1 MHTTSG
7 SQSDSDSEVN
17 STCDKNQG
25 LDRSIKQKNNRSNDS
40 DPNRDG
46 FEEKLQKMH
55 AEVFV

>member
-1 MHTTSG
+1 MHTTSV

-40 DPNRDG
+40 DSNRDE

-55 AEVFV
+55 AEVF